1 MQRFM
6 VLALAALVG
15 CSSGGTGGGDPLP
28 EFQLGQDPELDAE
41 VAALTAARNQ
51 ALACVNAE
59 ERTNESDV
67 FLALKQGYAANPAPT
82 ETFPEYVANLV
93 EPEQAKTDEI
103 CDTTLGN
110 ASAEL
115 LALIERLT
123 AARNRGAECE
133 GLVGSAT
140 NEDSLELLKLGY
152 FNQSVLSFPTLTDFA
167 PLYVEDIERLADDA
181 CAG

>member
-1 MQRFM
+1 M
-6 VLALAALVG
+6 
-15 CSSGGTGGGDPLP
+15 
-28 EFQLGQDPELDAE
+28 
-41 VAALTAARNQ
+41 AALTAGRNE

-59 ERTNESDV
+59 ERANESDV
-67 FLALKQGYAANPAPT
+67 FLALKRGYVANPAPT
-82 ETFPEYVANLV
+82 ETFPEFVVNLV

-140 NEDSLELLKLGY
+140 DEDSLELLKLGY
-152 FNQSVLSFPTLTDFA
+152 FNQSVVTFPTLTDFA
-167 PLYVEDIERLADDA
+167 PLYVEDIERVADEA